1 MAKGNASNSGCFGIF
16 GVFLILGII
25 VSIPAGVWLALGI
38 AVLVGLL
45 TWGGIAFYRTS
56 QKDRAARAAA
66 AEQAEAARREQ
77 DRRALIDRLGAAN
90 VGRLDT
96 AVAAV
101 HQIEKSEA
109 AGEGWLGEVD
119 FAADIEEIAARYERA
134 AELRQTADR
143 LRGLAN
149 PNADDQRILAEAQ
162 QAATELESTA
172 SRMVTLIGNCAAE
185 AWQIDESLRQERV
198 EAHTAQQRAELHG
211 QLSAMLY
218 GIEATPG
225 TPESESAAGRVMAR
239 VAGYR
244 EIKQQITQTREA

>member
-1 MAKGNASNSGCFGIF
+1 MKAPLSVLVGTIPTTRFGNENSDELQVEASSGGGDGESVAKGNASNSGCFGIF
-16 GVFLILGII
+16 GIFLILGII

-45 TWGGIAFYRTS
+45 TW
-56 QKDRAARAAA
+56 
-66 AEQAEAARREQ
+66 
-77 DRRALIDRLGAAN
+77 
-90 VGRLDT
+90 
-96 AVAAV
+96 
-101 HQIEKSEA
+101 
-109 AGEGWLGEVD
+109 
-119 FAADIEEIAARYERA
+119 
-134 AELRQTADR
+134 
-143 LRGLAN
+143 
-149 PNADDQRILAEAQ
+149 AEAQ

-185 AWQIDESLRQERV
+185 AWQIDESLRQERE